1 MLVRAYRFD
10 PDCGY
15 QFTMKFTPD
24 KITKLKKNQVFVFG
38 SNEAG
43 IHGAGA
49 AKLAEEKFGAIR
61 GIGYGLHGKS
71 FAIPTED
78 LQIRTL
84 PLDKI
89 EKYIQYFLIEVM
101 EYPDTEFLVT
111 KIGCGLAGYSEDQ
124 IANLFKG
131 KFIPENVTLPESF
144 FNIINS

>member
-1 MLVRAYRFD
+1 
-10 PDCGY
+10 
-15 QFTMKFTPD
+15 MKFTPD

-61 GIGYGLHGKS
+61 GMGYGLQGKS
-71 FAIPTED
+71 FGIPTKD
-78 LQIRTL
+78 TFIRTL

-89 EKYIQYFLIEVM
+89 EFYIYSFLTEVM

-111 KIGCGLAGYSEDQ
+111 KIGCGLAGYSDDQ

>member
-1 MLVRAYRFD
+1 
-10 PDCGY
+10 
-15 QFTMKFTPD
+15 MKFTPD

-61 GIGYGLHGKS
+61 GMGYGLQGKS
-71 FAIPTED
+71 FGIPTKD
-78 LQIRTL
+78 TFIRTL

-89 EKYIQYFLIEVM
+89 EFYIYSFLTEVM

-111 KIGCGLAGYSEDQ
+111 KIGCGLAGYSEDE

>member
-1 MLVRAYRFD
+1 MLVRACGFESH
-10 PDCGY
+10 CGY

-49 AKLAEEKFGAIR
+49 AKLAVEKFGAKM
-61 GIGYGLHGKS
+61 GMGYGLQGQS
-71 FAIPTED
+71 FAIPTKD
-78 LQIRTL
+78 TFIRTL
-84 PLDKI
+84 SLDKI
-89 EKYIQYFLIEVM
+89 EFYIYSFLSEVM

-111 KIGCGLAGYSEDQ
+111 KIGCGLAGYSEEE

-131 KFIPENVTLPESF
+131 KFIPENVILPESF

>member
-1 MLVRAYRFD
+1 MLVRACGFESH
-10 PDCGY
+10 CGY

-61 GIGYGLHGKS
+61 GMGYGLQGKS
-71 FAIPTED
+71 FGIPTKD
-78 LQIRTL
+78 TFIRTL

-89 EKYIQYFLIEVM
+89 EFYIYSFLTEVM

-111 KIGCGLAGYSEDQ
+111 KIGCGLAGYSENE

>member
-1 MLVRAYRFD
+1 
-10 PDCGY
+10 
-15 QFTMKFTPD
+15 MKFTPD
-24 KITKLKKNQVFVFG
+24 KISKLKKNQVFVFG

-49 AKLAEEKFGAIR
+49 AKLAEQKFGAIM
-61 GIGYGLHGKS
+61 GVGYGLQGQS
-71 FAIPTED
+71 FGIPTKD
-78 LQIRTL
+78 TFIRTL
-84 PLDKI
+84 SLDKI
-89 EKYIQYFLIEVM
+89 EFYIYSFLTEAM

>member
-1 MLVRAYRFD
+1 
-10 PDCGY
+10 
-15 QFTMKFTPD
+15 MKFTPD

-49 AKLAEEKFGAIR
+49 AKLAEEKFGAIM
-61 GIGYGLHGKS
+61 GVGYGLQGQS
-71 FAIPTED
+71 FAIPTKD
-78 LQIRTL
+78 LFIRTL

-89 EKYIQYFLIEVM
+89 EFYIYSFLTEVM

-144 FNIINS
+144 FYIINS

>member
-1 MLVRAYRFD
+1 
-10 PDCGY
+10 
-15 QFTMKFTPD
+15 MKFTPD
-24 KITKLKKNQVFVFG
+24 NISSLQPNQIFVFG

-43 IHGAGA
+43 VHGAGA
-49 AKLAEEKFGAIR
+49 AKIALQKFGAR
-61 GIGYGLHGKS
+61 WGVGFGLVGNS
-71 FAIPTED
+71 YAIPTKD
-78 LQIRTL
+78 LEIRTL

-89 EKYIQYFLIEVM
+89 EFYIYSFLTEVM

-111 KIGCGLAGYSEDQ
+111 KIGCGLAGYSDDQ

>member
-1 MLVRAYRFD
+1 
-10 PDCGY
+10 
-15 QFTMKFTPD
+15 MKFTPD
-24 KITKLKKNQVFVFG
+24 KITQLKKNQVFVFG

-49 AKLAEEKFGAIR
+49 AKLAHKKFGAVW
-61 GIGYGLHGKS
+61 GVCFGLHGQS
-71 FAIPTED
+71 YAIPTKD
-78 LQIRTL
+78 FQIRTL

-89 EKYIQYFLIEVM
+89 EFYIYSFLVEVM

-111 KIGCGLAGYSEDQ
+111 KIGCGLAGYSETE

-144 FNIINS
+144 YNIINS

>member
-1 MLVRAYRFD
+1 MLVRACGFESH
-10 PDCGY
+10 CGY

-49 AKLAEEKFGAIR
+49 AKLAVEKFGAKM
-61 GIGYGLHGKS
+61 GMGYGLQGQS
-71 FAIPTED
+71 FAIPTKD
-78 LQIRTL
+78 TFIRTL
-84 PLDKI
+84 SLDKI
-89 EKYIQYFLIEVM
+89 EFYIYSFLSEVM

-111 KIGCGLAGYSEDQ
+111 KIGCGLAGYSEEE

-131 KFIPENVTLPESF
+131 KFIPENVILPESF
-144 FNIINS
+144 YNIINS

>member
-1 MLVRAYRFD
+1 
-10 PDCGY
+10 
-15 QFTMKFTPD
+15 MKFTPD

-43 IHGAGA
+43 FHGAGA
-49 AKLAEEKFGAIR
+49 AKLAEEKFGAIM
-61 GIGYGLHGKS
+61 GVGYGLQGQS
-71 FAIPTED
+71 FAIPTKD
-78 LQIRTL
+78 TFIRTL

-89 EKYIQYFLIEVM
+89 EFYIYSFLTEAM

-111 KIGCGLAGYSEDQ
+111 KIGCGLAGYSEDE

>member
-1 MLVRAYRFD
+1 
-10 PDCGY
+10 
-15 QFTMKFTPD
+15 MKFTPD

-61 GIGYGLHGKS
+61 GMGYGLQGKS
-71 FAIPTED
+71 FGIPTKD
-78 LQIRTL
+78 TFIRTL

-89 EKYIQYFLIEVM
+89 EFYIYSFLTEVM

-111 KIGCGLAGYSEDQ
+111 KIGCGLAGYSENE

>member
-1 MLVRAYRFD
+1 
-10 PDCGY
+10 
-15 QFTMKFTPD
+15 MKFTPD
-24 KITKLKKNQVFVFG
+24 KISKLKKNQVFVFG

-43 IHGAGA
+43 VHGAGA
-49 AKLAEEKFGAIR
+49 AKLAEQKFGAIM
-61 GIGYGLHGKS
+61 GMGYGLQGQS
-71 FAIPTED
+71 FGIPTKD
-78 LQIRTL
+78 TFIRTL
-84 PLDKI
+84 SLDKI
-89 EKYIQYFLIEVM
+89 EFYIYSFLTEAM

>member
-1 MLVRAYRFD
+1 
-10 PDCGY
+10 
-15 QFTMKFTPD
+15 MKFTPD

-61 GIGYGLHGKS
+61 GMGYGLQGKS
-71 FAIPTED
+71 FGIPTKD
-78 LQIRTL
+78 TFIRTL

-89 EKYIQYFLIEVM
+89 EFYVYSFLTEAM

-111 KIGCGLAGYSEDQ
+111 KIGCGLAGYSEDE

-144 FNIINS
+144 FNIINSWNSR

>member
-1 MLVRAYRFD
+1 
-10 PDCGY
+10 
-15 QFTMKFTPD
+15 MKFTPD

-49 AKLAEEKFGAIR
+49 AKLAEEKFGAIM
-61 GIGYGLHGKS
+61 GVGYGLQGQS
-71 FAIPTED
+71 FAIPTKD
-78 LQIRTL
+78 LFIRAL

-89 EKYIQYFLIEVM
+89 EFYIYSFLTEVM

-111 KIGCGLAGYSEDQ
+111 KIGCGFAGYSEDE

>member
-1 MLVRAYRFD
+1 M
-10 PDCGY
+10 
-15 QFTMKFTPD
+15 
-24 KITKLKKNQVFVFG
+24 FG

-61 GIGYGLHGKS
+61 GMGYGLQGKS
-71 FAIPTED
+71 FGIPTKD
-78 LQIRTL
+78 TFIRTL

-89 EKYIQYFLIEVM
+89 EFYIYSFLTEVM

-111 KIGCGLAGYSEDQ
+111 KIGCGLAGYSEDE

>member
-1 MLVRAYRFD
+1 
-10 PDCGY
+10 
-15 QFTMKFTPD
+15 MKFTPD

-61 GIGYGLHGKS
+61 GMGYGLQGKS
-71 FAIPTED
+71 FGIPTKD
-78 LQIRTL
+78 TFIRTL

-89 EKYIQYFLIEVM
+89 EFYIYSFLTEAM

-144 FNIINS
+144 FNIINSWNSRSASKTKS

>member
-1 MLVRAYRFD
+1 
-10 PDCGY
+10 
-15 QFTMKFTPD
+15 MKFTPD

-49 AKLAEEKFGAIR
+49 AKLAAQKFGAIS
-61 GIGYGLHGKS
+61 GVGYGLQGQS
-71 FAIPTED
+71 FGIPTKD
-78 LQIRTL
+78 LFIRTL
-84 PLDKI
+84 PLDKV
-89 EKYIQYFLIEVM
+89 EFYVYSFLTEVM

-111 KIGCGLAGYSEDQ
+111 KIGCGLAGYSELQ

-131 KFIPENVTLPESF
+131 KFIPENVTLPQSF

>member
-1 MLVRAYRFD
+1 
-10 PDCGY
+10 
-15 QFTMKFTPD
+15 MKFTPD

-61 GIGYGLHGKS
+61 GMGYGLQGKS
-71 FAIPTED
+71 FGIPTKD
-78 LQIRTL
+78 TFIRTL

-89 EKYIQYFLIEVM
+89 EFYIYSFLTEVM

-111 KIGCGLAGYSEDQ
+111 KIGCGLAGYSEDE

-144 FNIINS
+144 FNIINSWNSRSVRKTKS

>member
-1 MLVRAYRFD
+1 
-10 PDCGY
+10 
-15 QFTMKFTPD
+15 MKFTPD

-49 AKLAEEKFGAIR
+49 AKLAVEKFGATM
-61 GIGYGLHGKS
+61 GMGYGLQGKS
-71 FAIPTED
+71 FGIPTKD
-78 LQIRTL
+78 TFIRTL

-89 EKYIQYFLIEVM
+89 EFYVYSFLTEVM

-111 KIGCGLAGYSEDQ
+111 KIGCGLAGYSENE

-144 FNIINS
+144 FNIINSWNSRSVRKTKS

>member
-1 MLVRAYRFD
+1 
-10 PDCGY
+10 
-15 QFTMKFTPD
+15 MKFTPD
-24 KITKLKKNQVFVFG
+24 KISKLKKNQVFVFG

-49 AKLAEEKFGAIR
+49 AKLAEEKFGAIM
-61 GIGYGLHGKS
+61 GMGYGLQGQS
-71 FAIPTED
+71 FGIPTKD
-78 LQIRTL
+78 TFIRTL
-84 PLDKI
+84 SLDKI
-89 EKYIQYFLIEVM
+89 EFYIYSFLTEAM

>member
-1 MLVRAYRFD
+1 MLVRACGFESH
-10 PDCGY
+10 CGY

-49 AKLAEEKFGAIR
+49 AKLAGEKFGAKM
-61 GIGYGLHGKS
+61 GMGYGLQGQS
-71 FAIPTED
+71 FAIPTKD
-78 LQIRTL
+78 TFIRTL
-84 PLDKI
+84 SLDKI
-89 EKYIQYFLIEVM
+89 EFYIYSFLSEVM

-111 KIGCGLAGYSEDQ
+111 KIGCGLAGYSEEE

-131 KFIPENVTLPESF
+131 KFIPENVILPESL
-144 FNIINS
+144 FNVINS

>member
-1 MLVRAYRFD
+1 
-10 PDCGY
+10 
-15 QFTMKFTPD
+15 MKFTPD

-61 GIGYGLHGKS
+61 GMGYGLQGKS
-71 FAIPTED
+71 FGIPTKD
-78 LQIRTL
+78 TFIRTL

-89 EKYIQYFLIEVM
+89 EFYVYSFLTEAM

-144 FNIINS
+144 FNIINSWNSRSVRKTKS

>member
-1 MLVRAYRFD
+1 
-10 PDCGY
+10 
-15 QFTMKFTPD
+15 MKFTPD

-43 IHGAGA
+43 FHGAGA
-49 AKLAEEKFGAIR
+49 AKLAEEKFGAIM
-61 GIGYGLHGKS
+61 GVGYGLQGQS
-71 FAIPTED
+71 FAIPTKD
-78 LQIRTL
+78 LFIRTL

-89 EKYIQYFLIEVM
+89 EFYIYSFLTEVM

-111 KIGCGLAGYSEDQ
+111 KIGCGLAGYSDDQ

>member
-1 MLVRAYRFD
+1 
-10 PDCGY
+10 
-15 QFTMKFTPD
+15 MKFTPD

-49 AKLAEEKFGAIR
+49 AKLAAQKFGAIS
-61 GIGYGLHGKS
+61 GVGYGLQGQS
-71 FAIPTED
+71 FGIPTKD
-78 LQIRTL
+78 LFIRTL
-84 PLDKI
+84 PLDKV
-89 EKYIQYFLIEVM
+89 EFYIYSFLTEVM

-111 KIGCGLAGYSEDQ
+111 KIGCGLAGYSEPQ